1 MFNWIKKLTK
11 RNSVKPNERYQ
22 AILQL
27 KEDLASEENI
37 LKYLTKEF
45 RTKFETILKNIPSDQ
60 FMDHFEVEADILA
73 YQAELVIQMKEK
85 LRSLTIEQE
94 QS

>member
-1 MFNWIKKLTK
+1 MFNWIKKFTK

-37 LKYLTKEF
+37 LEYLTNEF
-45 RTKFETILKNIPSDQ
+45 KTKFETILKNIPSDQ
-60 FMDHFEVEADILA
+60 YMDDFDVEADILA
-73 YQAELVIQMKEK
+73 YQAKLVIQMKEK
-85 LRSLTIEQE
+85 LRSLTFQ
-94 QS
+94 